1 MQFLPLILSFPVLS
15 DSSSLGTGLQQL
27 HSHSSIMLY
36 MRPTDYRAE
45 YGKHGSEE
53 VEDEKRMIKKNNLK
67 DPKDR

>member
-1 MQFLPLILSFPVLS
+1 
-15 DSSSLGTGLQQL
+15 
-27 HSHSSIMLY
+27 MLY